1 MELEKSNEVVN
12 FYPLISDQQTSKE
25 TNKQT
30 NKQTNKEFINLNHF
44 MGEKSCLIRSKK
56 KNKQCKKTRT
66 VLKISKCGNDN
77 VNSNNNY
84 NKAE

>member
-56 KNKQCKKTRT
+56 KNKTMQK
-66 VLKISKCGNDN
+66 
-77 VNSNNNY
+77 
-84 NKAE
+84 NKNGTKNQ